1 MTHSFLLIGQS
12 NMAGRGFLKDVSP
25 ICNEHIKMLRNGRW
39 QMMFEPINYDRPNAG
54 VGLSASFAASWLMD
68 HPLEDIGLI
77 PCAHGSTSLDDW
89 NTSGALFANAVQQ
102 AKLAQRESAIEGIL
116 WHQGENDC
124 KPGGAENYKDKL
136 TTIINTLRTELNI
149 KEVPLIVGAL
159 GDYLPHGQLFG
170 SSFRAYA
177 EVNRAIQDFAETTA
191 NCYFVTAAGLAP
203 NPDGIHINAK
213 SQRLFGI
220 RYYKA
225 YRDKQHILS
234 QLQNEEALFAQ
245 IENQPITE
253 IAYREMMG
261 MQFSSGAISLEE
273 YLAVIKPTD

>member
-12 NMAGRGFLKDVSP
+12 NMAGRGFLKDVPP

-39 QMMFEPINYDRPNAG
+39 QIMFEPINYDRPNAG
-54 VGLSASFAASWLMD
+54 IGLSASFAASWLMD
-68 HPLEDIGLI
+68 HPLENIGLI
-77 PCAHGSTSLDDW
+77 PCADGGTSLDDW
-89 NTSGALFANAVQQ
+89 NTSGPLFANAVQQ
-102 AKLAQRESAIEGIL
+102 AKLAQRESVIEGIL
-116 WHQGENDC
+116 WHQGENDS

-136 TTIINTLRTELNI
+136 TTIINTLRNELNI
-149 KEVPLIVGAL
+149 KEVPLMVGGL

-170 SSFRAYA
+170 SHFAASV
-177 EVNRAIQDFAETTA
+177 EVNQAIRNFAETTA
-191 NCYFVTAAGLAP
+191 NCYFVTAAGLTP

-225 YRDKQHILS
+225 YHDKQHILVP
-234 QLQNEEALFAQ
+234 LQNEKALIAQ
-245 IENQPITE
+245 IENQPLTE

-261 MQFSSGAISLEE
+261 VQFSSGTISLEE
-273 YLAVIKPTD
+273 YLGAM